1 MIVLDASAALAYLLS
16 EPGGKLVRRN
26 LTSSVMTSVNLIE
39 VIRRLRKDLDEPQAT
54 AVSSAF
60 TAKLQGVEGV
70 KGSDVP
76 LASKI
81 YADYQKPYGVSLGD
95 AVCLAVGVRLGAE
108 VWTADAVWANLP
120 NVGNVKV
127 IR

>member
-1 MIVLDASAALAYLLS
+1 
-16 EPGGKLVRRN
+16 
-26 LTSSVMTSVNLIE
+26 MTSVNLIE
-39 VIRRLRKDLDEPQAT
+39 VIRRLRKDLDEPQAV

-60 TAKLQGVEGV
+60 TAKLQGVEDV

-81 YADYQKPYGVSLGD
+81 YTHYQKSYGVSLGD
-95 AVCLAVGVRLGAE
+95 AVCLAIGVRLGAE

-120 NVGNVKV
+120 NVGHVKV